1 MNESMFGRIFQ
12 TRRWR
17 HRFGPSP
24 DPWLLVF
31 AQNASLTNLDPSI
44 MDVRVRLAAKYL
56 LIVVDDLDVVDCRLL
71 WLVDG
76 LCYYLLVG
84 QEPLG

>member
-1 MNESMFGRIFQ
+1 MNESMFARIVQ

-17 HRFGPSP
+17 HRFGLSP

-31 AQNASLTNLDPSI
+31 AQNASLANLDPSV
-44 MDVRVRLAAKYL
+44 MDVRVRLVAKDL
-56 LIVVDDLDVVDCRLL
+56 LIVVDDLDVIDCWL

-76 LCYYLLVG
+76 LCLYLLVS